1 MSQQQELS
9 NELKLAYEQNAA
21 DFAVLNQ
28 CLQALQETAKARLA
42 DAGLDLLPSIDFPC
56 LVCPCPGYSRDPS
69 IPSTGCIC
77 NDPAH
82 THYPV

>member
-1 MSQQQELS
+1 MSQQQLS
-9 NELKLAYEQNAA
+9 DELKLAYEQNAA
-21 DFAVLNQ
+21 DFAVLDQ
-28 CLQALQETAKARLA
+28 RLQELQQIAKDRLA
-42 DAGLDLLPSIDFPC
+42 DAGLVLLPGLDFPC

-82 THYPV
+82 THWPV